1 MYLKSIH
8 LRHWGCHDDL
18 PIAFDEGLN
27 ICIGPNGVG
36 KSTLYHAI
44 VIALTVKHDA
54 TNQRVAAFRSWGRD
68 GFGPTASL
76 EIVRVDG
83 VWSLTKTYLN
93 EPRCL
98 LEGDPASKASL
109 KAKGKVAE
117 QHLEGWLASDG
128 AAGRL
133 FLTLWSDQ
141 NDPIPVFQTIPG
153 VKPPPAGS
161 LLENVLAKAARA
173 EAAGPF
179 ASLKRAVAEQYGER
193 FTPQKMAIKTGS
205 DLDLARKLL
214 DEARCRLDELQ
225 SRRGLLTEKVEA
237 YKRRAAA
244 YEEDCHAR
252 EGLRRQGEAREG
264 LGREYQAKAEALKQA
279 EQHAAELRERYESLQ
294 SDHARLKGAEDAL
307 AEESRKLA
315 ALEPE
320 LARARSALDAAEGA
334 LKIVE
339 RRQQEARPLL
349 DDLATCFELR
359 SLLTEARQKV
369 QARRAGEEQARRCH
383 EEAGIA
389 LRQAQERLQT
399 ALGESERTRRAL
411 DAARLARARRELREA
426 EETYRRIEAES
437 RCAHAA
443 RLAAERETLR
453 ERLGRLREWSDA
465 LVALDPAGDGG
476 PVPSPEEWRAL
487 QDEDRC
493 LATLAATL
501 DSDALTVRLAA
512 EAPIKARIA
521 ADGQSS
527 NLHELTAGQV
537 VEGRGVGAFS
547 IVIEGVGRIDVGRG
561 AGEPSDL
568 MEQLRRGRAAL
579 AARLSEW
586 RAASV
591 ADLERRLRRAERRRV
606 LEERIAVQ
614 LGGLSLPDLES
625 RLTELDGALRDL
637 GLRTDD
643 PVPPLPSGPG
653 LHVLGR
659 RLDEARQKLAVAR
672 AACEDGW
679 ADGRPEGVERLADP
693 AEAAHLADSALLAL
707 KAAEERLKTAQIEPA
722 RTEANLKN
730 ARGLREEA
738 ERLLAEASGGLDPD
752 QVLADLLAR
761 IQDNRSSLE
770 ALDAAPQGV
779 ETRGS
784 VQVVQER
791 LNAERGRLQR
801 ERGQAL
807 EHWTALNSDH
817 RIVTRIRDDR
827 AASLRQLR
835 EALRLDADPKV
846 RCATLRERE
855 EQWRR
860 AEAAADLRRDALP
873 PDPAADCE
881 TLEDRRRQV
890 EDRCREGELRLAELR
905 AELATMG
912 ADGLDS
918 QVVLAQELLDHRKA
932 RVDDL
937 QRDASAWALLHHLLD
952 EEETRQSHDV
962 AARIQALA
970 TGTVIQL
977 TGGNAQGV
985 AFDPKTLA
993 PVEAQVP
1000 CHGFRARLEQFSRG
1014 TREQV
1019 ALACRLQIGILLS
1032 QERQRHM
1039 LLLDDPLAHTDARR
1053 LKAAF
1058 DVLVEVSKDLQL
1070 IIFTCHED
1078 RYRALGDA
1086 AKFIPL
1092 G

>member
-1 MYLKSIH
+1 
-8 LRHWGCHDDL
+8 
-18 PIAFDEGLN
+18 
-27 ICIGPNGVG
+27 
-36 KSTLYHAI
+36 
-44 VIALTVKHDA
+44 
-54 TNQRVAAFRSWGRD
+54 
-68 GFGPTASL
+68 
-76 EIVRVDG
+76 
-83 VWSLTKTYLN
+83 
-93 EPRCL
+93 
-98 LEGDPASKASL
+98 
-109 KAKGKVAE
+109 
-117 QHLEGWLASDG
+117 
-128 AAGRL
+128 
-133 FLTLWSDQ
+133 Q
-141 NDPIPVFQTIPG
+141 NDPISVFQPIPG

-161 LLENVLAKAARA
+161 LLENVLAKAARP

-179 ASLKRAVAEQYGER
+179 AALKRAVAEQYGGR

-205 DLDLARKLL
+205 DLDLARKQL
-214 DEARCRLDELQ
+214 DEARCRLDALQ

-237 YKRRAAA
+237 YKLRAAA
-244 YEEDCHAR
+244 YDEDCRER

-264 LGREYQAKAEALKQA
+264 LSREYHAKAEALKQA
-279 EQHAAELRERYESLQ
+279 ERHAAELRERFESLQ
-294 SDHARLKGAEDAL
+294 ADHARLQGAEDAL

-334 LKIVE
+334 LKLVE
-339 RRQQEARPLL
+339 GRQQEARPLL
-349 DDLATCFELR
+349 DELAMCFELR
-359 SLLTEARQKV
+359 NLLAEARQNV
-369 QARRAGEEQARRCH
+369 QARRASEEQARTSH
-383 EEAGIA
+383 AEAGIA

-399 ALGESERTRRAL
+399 ALSESERTRRAL
-411 DAARLARARRELREA
+411 DAARLARAHRELREA
-426 EETYRRIEAES
+426 EETYRHVES
-437 RCAHAA
+437 EFRCTQAA

-453 ERLGRLREWSDA
+453 ERLERLREWSDA
-465 LVALDPAGDGG
+465 LAALDPSGDGG

-487 QDEDRC
+487 QDEDRS
-493 LATLAATL
+493 LATLAATV
-501 DSDALTVRLAA
+501 DADALTVRLAA
-512 EAPIKARIA
+512 EAPIKARLA
-521 ADGQSS
+521 ADGQSPD
-527 NLHELTAGQV
+527 LHELTAGRV
-537 VEGRGVGAFS
+537 IEGRGVGAFS

-561 AGEPSDL
+561 AGAPSDL
-568 MEQLRRGRAAL
+568 MEQLRLGRAEL

-591 ADLERRLRRAERRRV
+591 AELERRLRRAEQRRV

-614 LGGLSLPDLES
+614 LGGQTLPDLES
-625 RLTELDGALRDL
+625 RLAELDGALRDL
-637 GLRTDD
+637 GFGMDD

-672 AACEDGW
+672 AACEDGP
-679 ADGRPEGVERLADP
+679 ADGRPEGVEGLVDP
-693 AEAAHLADSALLAL
+693 AEAALLADSARQAL
-707 KAAEERLKTAQIEPA
+707 TVAEERLKTAQIELA

-738 ERLLAEASGGLDPD
+738 ERLLAEVSGGLDPD

-761 IQDNRSSLE
+761 IRDNRSSLE
-770 ALDAAPQGV
+770 ALDAAPRGV

-784 VQVVQER
+784 VKVVQDR
-791 LNAERGRLQR
+791 LDAERGRLQQ
-801 ERGQAL
+801 ERSRAL
-807 EHWTALNSDH
+807 EHWTALSSDH
-817 RIVTRIRDDR
+817 RIVAQIRDDR
-827 AASLRQLR
+827 ADSSRRLR

-855 EQWRR
+855 EQWRT
-860 AEAAADLRRDALP
+860 AEAVAGLRRDALP
-873 PDPAADCE
+873 PNPAADCE
-881 TLEDRRRQV
+881 TFEDRRRQV

-905 AELATMG
+905 AELTTMG

-918 QVVLAQELLDHRKA
+918 QVVLAQEQLDQRKA

-1019 ALACRLQIGILLS
+1019 ALACRLHIGILLS
-1032 QERQRHM
+1032 QERRRHM

-1053 LKAAF
+1053 LKAAL
-1058 DVLVEVSKDLQL
+1058 DV
-1070 IIFTCHED
+1070 
-1078 RYRALGDA
+1078 
-1086 AKFIPL
+1086 
-1092 G
+1092 